1 MEKQIPQNW
10 LIISHG
16 FNMDGRAASLTV
28 TDKIPYLLELG
39 IQPIVLSAI
48 TGDKDQR
55 FPHFQLM
62 PWGPSGFRFD
72 FRHYIARKYGR
83 GLFYKVITPL
93 VSILLLPFTIL
104 ERAFI
109 GLSSQSSWTLPAALK
124 GIQLVRQGK
133 VDIVYSA
140 ASAWSASYAAWW
152 IKKITGVKWIAEI
165 HDPMVIRDDPQDD
178 GTRPRKTRDGRF
190 QQKLEHL
197 ICKDADLA
205 WWFTDGAL
213 QYAKLRNPILGD
225 KGFVVFPGARPPGCD
240 LPLPLEHTYTNQLI
254 LGHFGSIAYD
264 RSLAPVL
271 DAMKRFFQE
280 VPEAESVMA
289 IHVYGSALDVSSKEA
304 IARLQLEKNVVA
316 KGRLEN
322 DPITGKSGRER
333 IMETMRAVDVLLLLH
348 GDYEWCAEYI
358 PSKTYDYFWS
368 SRPIWGVTN
377 RNHQLD
383 DILKNRG
390 SYLSHTLEPDSIL
403 DTLRVIWKD
412 WKEQQLPYQPFRP
425 VSPKDAVNSIME
437 KLSNL

>member
-1 MEKQIPQNW
+1 
-10 LIISHG
+10 
-16 FNMDGRAASLTV
+16 MDGRAASLTV

-39 IQPIVLSAI
+39 VEPIVLSAI

-55 FPHFQLM
+55 FPHYQLM

-83 GLFYKVITPL
+83 GLFYKIITPL
-93 VSILLLPFTIL
+93 VSIILLPFTIL
-104 ERAFI
+104 ERVFI
-109 GLSSQSSWTLPAALK
+109 GLASQSSWTIPAALK

-165 HDPMVIRDDPQDD
+165 HDPMIIRDNPEDD
-178 GTRPRKTRDGRF
+178 GIAPRKTRDKRF

-197 ICKDADLA
+197 ICKDADLV

-213 QYAKLRNPILGD
+213 SYAKHRNPILGD
-225 KGFVVFPGARPPGCD
+225 KGFVVFPGAEPPGCHF
-240 LPLPLEHTYTNQLI
+240 PLPNEHNYSNELI
-254 LGHFGSIAYD
+254 LGHFGSIATD

-271 DAMKRFFQE
+271 EAMKHFFQE
-280 VPEAESVMA
+280 VPQAEEVMR
-289 IHVYGSALDVSSKEA
+289 IHVYGSALDASSKEA

-316 KGRLEN
+316 QGRLEN
-322 DPITGKSGRER
+322 DPATGKSGRER
-333 IMETMRAVDVLLLLH
+333 IMEKMREVDVLLLLH

-377 RNHQLD
+377 RNSQFD
-383 DILKNRG
+383 EILLSRQA
-390 SYLSHTLEPDSIL
+390 YLSHTLEPETNL
-403 DTLRVIWKD
+403 ETLRKVWKD
-412 WKEQQLPYQPFRP
+412 WQEKNLPNQPFRP
-425 VSPKDAVNSIME
+425 ITPKDAVQSIVE
-437 KLSNL
+437 RFVSAFPTLIARQ

>member
-1 MEKQIPQNW
+1 MEQNIPKKW

-28 TDKIPYLLELG
+28 TDKIPYLMELG

-55 FPHFQLM
+55 FSHYQLM

-83 GLFYKVITPL
+83 GIIYKVITPL
-93 VSILLLPFTIL
+93 VSMLLLPFTIL
-104 ERAFI
+104 ERALI
-109 GLSSQSSWTLPAALK
+109 GLSSQSSWTIPAAIM
-124 GIQLVRQGK
+124 GIRLVRQGK

-165 HDPMVIRDDPQDD
+165 HDPMVIRDDPRDD

-197 ICKDADLA
+197 ICQDADLA

-213 QYAKLRNPILGD
+213 DYAKLRNPILGD
-225 KGFVVFPGARPPGCD
+225 KGFVVFPGAQPPGCH
-240 LPLPLEHTYTNQLI
+240 LPLPLEHQYTNELI
-254 LGHFGSIAYD
+254 FGHFGSIAND

-271 DAMKRFFQE
+271 DAMKIFFQE
-280 VPEAESVMA
+280 SPQAEQTMR
-289 IHVYGSALDVSSKEA
+289 IHVYGSALDTSSKEA
-304 IARLQLEKNVVA
+304 ISRLQLEKNVVA

-322 DPITGKSGRER
+322 DSVTGKSGRER

-377 RNHQLD
+377 RNAQLD
-383 DILKNRG
+383 DILLSRQA
-390 SYLSHTLEPDSIL
+390 YLSHTLEPDTIL
-403 DTLRVIWKD
+403 ATLRVIWREWQEKT
-412 WKEQQLPYQPFRP
+412 LPYPPFRP
-425 VSPKDAVNSIME
+425 VSPQDAVQSIVE
-437 KLSNL
+437 KL